1 MERNE
6 QQIEKYKSNMKKI
19 ETENKVTL
27 TSPNVCN
34 LKFLDARMFK
44 LKKKLKYSSIRI
56 IQHVQTTTGLQTK
69 S

>member
-1 MERNE
+1 VERNE

-34 LKFLDARMFK
+34 LNFLDATMFK
-44 LKKKLKYSSIRI
+44 LEKKLQYS
-56 IQHVQTTTGLQTK
+56 
-69 S
+69 